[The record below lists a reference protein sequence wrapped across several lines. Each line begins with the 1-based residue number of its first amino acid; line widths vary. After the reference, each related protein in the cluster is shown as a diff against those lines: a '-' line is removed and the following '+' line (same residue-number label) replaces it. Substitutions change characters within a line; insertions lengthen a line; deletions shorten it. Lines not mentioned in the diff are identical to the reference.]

1 MYQERTSL
9 AVFVVILAAGASIGG
24 TDDTDHP
31 LVSRYPGSTIASKEV
46 QEYDEYK
53 LGSGLDPK
61 GNVTGPTL
69 EGKVTRILYQ
79 KPKERSNLEIMRNYE
94 AALAKAGM
102 ETIWSCA
109 NRDCGRLW
117 RQFNAIKAMTGP
129 DTRYLAAKIRR
140 TTGEAYVAIS
150 LGLTYAQVDVVEMTT
165 MDSDLVTVNAE
176 MLAGGLRSEGHVSVY
191 GIYFDTAKS
200 EVKPESKAA
209 LQEIAKMLRQE
220 PSLNV
225 RIVGH
230 TDSDGGFEMNM
241 ELSRA
246 RAAAVVAALVGE
258 HGVAASRLEAHGV
271 GPLAPVAPNTTPE
284 GKSKNRRVEIVA
296 R

>member
-1 MYQERTSL
+1 MHLGRTTL
-9 AVFVVILAAGASIGG
+9 IVFVLLALGASIGG
-24 TDDTDHP
+24 ADDTDHP

-46 QEYDEYK
+46 QEYGEYK
-53 LGSGLDPK
+53 LGSGVDAK
-61 GNVTGPTL
+61 GSVTGPTL

-94 AALAKAGM
+94 AALKTAGM

-117 RQFNAIKAMTGP
+117 GQFNAVKAMTGT

-140 TTGEAYVAIS
+140 SDGEAYVAIS
-150 LGLTYAQVDVVEMTT
+150 LGLTYAQVDIVEMKA
-165 MDSDLVTVNAE
+165 MDSGLVTVNAE
-176 MLAGGLRSEGHVSVY
+176 MLAGGLRNEGHVSVY
-191 GIYFDTAKS
+191 GIYFDTGKS
-200 EVKPESKAA
+200 AVKPESKAA

-220 PSLNV
+220 PALQV

-230 TDSDGGFEMNM
+230 TDSDGSFEMNM

-258 HGVAASRLEAHGV
+258 HGVAASRLEPHGV
-271 GPLAPVAPNTTPE
+271 GPLAPVATNTTSE
-284 GKSKNRRVEIVA
+284 GKGKNRRVEIVA

>member
-1 MYQERTSL
+1 MHLGRTIL
-9 AVFVVILAAGASIGG
+9 AVFVLLTIGASIGWA
-24 TDDTDHP
+24 DDTDHP
-31 LVSRYPGSTIASKEV
+31 LVSRYPGSTISSKKV
-46 QEYDEYK
+46 QEYAEYK
-53 LGSGLDPK
+53 LGSGLDAK

-69 EGKVTRILYQ
+69 EGRLTRILYQ

-94 AALAKAGM
+94 AALEKAGM

-117 RQFNAIKAMTGP
+117 RQFNDIKAMTGQ
-129 DTRYLAAKIRR
+129 DTRYLAGKIRQ
-140 TTGEAYVAIS
+140 TDGEAYVAIS
-150 LGLTYAQVDVVEMTT
+150 LGLSYAQVDIVEMKA
-165 MDSDLVTVNAE
+165 MDSGLVTVNAE
-176 MLAGGLRSEGHVSVY
+176 MLAGGIRSEGHVSVY
-191 GIYFDTAKS
+191 GIYFDTGKS
-200 EVKPESKAA
+200 EIKPESEAA

-220 PSLNV
+220 SALQV

-230 TDSDGGFEMNM
+230 TDSVGSFEMNM

-246 RAAAVVAALVGE
+246 RAAAVVAALVAE

-271 GPLAPVAPNTTPE
+271 GPLAPVATNTTPE
-284 GKSKNRRVEIVA
+284 GKSRNRRVEIVQ